1 MPAKIGA
8 MPAGGSLD
16 RDTQVERERTE
27 ARARVIRERQAFDT
41 VGLLL
46 SGGGGGGEHDRP
58 AREEMDATLHGG
70 EAMTAGLIG
79 GECESAA
86 GRFLYRARDAGT
98 RYEVEAQLP
107 GGRLTKVLRNPMRR
121 TLTFEGEVVSHW
133 ALGHQQDGR
142 RAPSSPIAARAPES
156 EHFQERLV
164 IRIPQG
170 FDLAG
175 PPAHVERAFADGRCL
190 VALHRRSGAAGAGP
204 GVAWQDGE
212 L

>member
-8 MPAGGSLD
+8 AGGSLA
-16 RDTQVERERTE
+16 RDTQIERERTE

-46 SGGGGGGEHDRP
+46 SGGGGGAESEQVRRKEIEHGTFHDGEERV
-58 AREEMDATLHGG
+58 
-70 EAMTAGLIG
+70 AGLIG

-86 GRFLYRARDAGT
+86 GRFLYRARDTGT
-98 RYEVEAQLP
+98 RYEIEAQLP
-107 GGRLTKVLRNPMRR
+107 GGRLTRVLRNPLRR

-133 ALGHQQDGR
+133 ALGHSHNGHR
-142 RAPSSPIAARAPES
+142 LPCSPIAARAPES
-156 EHFQERLV
+156 EQLQERLV
-164 IRIPQG
+164 VRIPQG

-175 PPAHVERAFADGRCL
+175 PPAHVERAFAEGRCL

-212 L
+212 I